1 VENDTGSWTLF
12 GELAVH
18 TTSHYLTLLHTSY
31 ADYLTFIKNK
41 SLKDSS
47 I

>member
-1 VENDTGSWTLF
+1 MENYSGSWRLF
-12 GELAVH
+12 TGLAEH
-18 TTSHYLTLLHTSY
+18 TTSHYSTLPHTSY
-31 ADYLTFIKNK
+31 ADYLQFIKNK

>member
-1 VENDTGSWTLF
+1 MENDTGSWRLF
-12 GELAVH
+12 GALEVH
-18 TTSHYLTLLHTSY
+18 PTSHNLTLLHTSY
-31 ADYLTFIKNK
+31 VDNLIFIKNK